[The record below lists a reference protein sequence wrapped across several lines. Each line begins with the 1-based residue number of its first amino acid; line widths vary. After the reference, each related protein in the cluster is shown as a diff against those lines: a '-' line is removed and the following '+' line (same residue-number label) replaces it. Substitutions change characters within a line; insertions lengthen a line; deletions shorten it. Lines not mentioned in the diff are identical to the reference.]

1 MTPLRDKA
9 IDVVR
14 AGMNRASEHDEEVV
28 DVLLAAG
35 MLTDPEECA
44 RTYSLIS
51 ELIAT
56 GKDDDA
62 ERAYRLAVKAWR
74 RARDVADGKPLPPR
88 DDEARDAGKALD
100 ARLLPESDKEYCR
113 RIEEIAAGGH
123 PLVELPRDDEAR
135 IERAARAD
143 EAVDVVTRVCREADS
158 WFVADGGSTRHWARD
173 HFLPALRAE
182 GYVIALAAADQEDTD
197 A

>member
-1 MTPLRDKA
+1 MLGVQGDGGGVVTPLRDKA

-35 MLTDPEECA
+35 MLTDPEE
-44 RTYSLIS
+44 
-51 ELIAT
+51 
-56 GKDDDA
+56 GD
-62 ERAYRLAVKAWR
+62 RLAAKAWR
-74 RARDVADGKPLPPR
+74 RARDVTYEKPLPPR
-88 DDEARDAGKALD
+88 G
-100 ARLLPESDKEYCR
+100 
-113 RIEEIAAGGH
+113 
-123 PLVELPRDDEAR
+123 DEAR

-143 EAVDVVTRVCREADS
+143 EAVDVVTRACREADPR
-158 WFVADGGSTRHWARD
+158 FVAEGGSTRHWARD

-182 GYVIALAAADQEDTD
+182 GYVVALAAADQEDTD

>member
-9 IDVVR
+9 IAVADAASVEW
-14 AGMNRASEHDEEVV
+14 NRAPLTGRDVPDFLTVAIV
-28 DVLLAAG
+28 DALLAAG
-35 MLTDPEECA
+35 MLTDPEEYA

-74 RARDVADGKPLPPR
+74 RARDVADGKPLAQR
-88 DDEARDAGKALD
+88 DG
-100 ARLLPESDKEYCR
+100 
-113 RIEEIAAGGH
+113 
-123 PLVELPRDDEAR
+123 EAR
-135 IERAARAD
+135 IERAARDLLMDALGAIYDLGGCDGTCGTTGQCVAKRIRAYLAD
-143 EAVDVVTRVCREADS
+143 
-158 WFVADGGSTRHWARD
+158 
-173 HFLPALRAE
+173 
-182 GYVIALAAADQEDTD
+182 DQEDTD

>member
-1 MTPLRDKA
+1 MTPLRTRA
-9 IDVVR
+9 IDAIVERYGLRRRGPVR
-14 AGMNRASEHDEEVV
+14 VAPAEAV
-28 DVLLAAG
+28 DALLAAG
-35 MLTDPEECA
+35 LLHDRDSVVAPVPWREPRFPRVQGTCPACGAHSLFLGKGGYVTCAILTCDDPCRA
-44 RTYSLIS
+44 SDILLASPPPAVRTV
-51 ELIAT
+51 T
-56 GKDDDA
+56 TTNTQT
-62 ERAYRLAVKAWR
+62 V
-74 RARDVADGKPLPPR
+74 VP
-88 DDEARDAGKALD
+88 
-100 ARLLPESDKEYCR
+100 
-113 RIEEIAAGGH
+113 
-123 PLVELPRDDEAR
+123 PRDDEAR

>member
-1 MTPLRDKA
+1 MLGVQGDGGGVVTTLRDKA
-9 IDVVR
+9 IDVLV
-14 AGMNRASEHDEEVV
+14 ALDRASMDVV
-28 DVLLAAG
+28 HWPEAVDALLAAG

-88 DDEARDAGKALD
+88 DDEARIERATVAVNRV
-100 ARLLPESDKEYCR
+100 RLLP
-113 RIEEIAAGGH
+113 
-123 PLVELPRDDEAR
+123 
-135 IERAARAD
+135 AARFLGVGRS
-143 EAVDVVTRVCREADS
+143 EAI
-158 WFVADGGSTRHWARD
+158 AR
-173 HFLPALRAE
+173 A
-182 GYVIALAAADQEDTD
+182 ALAAADQEDTD

>member
-1 MTPLRDKA
+1 MTPLRTRA
-9 IDVVR
+9 IDAVTRETCPGFPAVCWACRDTAER
-14 AGMNRASEHDEEVV
+14 AV
-28 DVLLAAG
+28 DALLAAG

-88 DDEARDAGKALD
+88 DDEARIERAIVAVWRV
-100 ARLLPESDKEYCR
+100 RLLPASALNGQSR
-113 RIEEIAAGGH
+113 S
-123 PLVELPRDDEAR
+123 EA
-135 IERAARAD
+135 IARA
-143 EAVDVVTRVCREADS
+143 V
-158 WFVADGGSTRHWARD
+158 
-173 HFLPALRAE
+173 
-182 GYVIALAAADQEDTD
+182 LAAADQEDTD

>member
-9 IDVVR
+9 IADLRVSAIDAIVERYGLRRRGPVR
-14 AGMNRASEHDEEVV
+14 VTPAEAV

-88 DDEARDAGKALD
+88 DDEARIERALV
-100 ARLLPESDKEYCR
+100 AVWRVRLLPASALNGQSR
-113 RIEEIAAGGH
+113 S
-123 PLVELPRDDEAR
+123 EA
-135 IERAARAD
+135 IARA
-143 EAVDVVTRVCREADS
+143 
-158 WFVADGGSTRHWARD
+158 
-173 HFLPALRAE
+173 
-182 GYVIALAAADQEDTD
+182 ALAAADQEDD
-197 A
+197 

>member
-9 IDVVR
+9 IALLKESAALKLR
-14 AGMNRASEHDEEVV
+14 PLAWEEVV
-28 DVLLAAG
+28 DALLAAG

-74 RARDVADGKPLPPR
+74 RARDVADGKPLAPR
-88 DDEARDAGKALD
+88 DG
-100 ARLLPESDKEYCR
+100 
-113 RIEEIAAGGH
+113 
-123 PLVELPRDDEAR
+123 EAR
-135 IERAARAD
+135 IERAASKFYERLRGVAIKYGAAPAWD
-143 EAVDVVTRVCREADS
+143 DLSGVQRVPWIED
-158 WFVADGGSTRHWARD
+158 ARQ
-173 HFLPALRAE
+173 
-182 GYVIALAAADQEDTD
+182 ALAAADQEDTD

>member
-9 IDVVR
+9 IDVLT
-14 AGMNRASEHDEEVV
+14 ALDRASMDVV
-28 DVLLAAG
+28 NWPEAVDALLAAG
-35 MLTDPEECA
+35 MLADPEECA

-74 RARDVADGKPLPPR
+74 RARDVADGKPLAQR
-88 DDEARDAGKALD
+88 DG
-100 ARLLPESDKEYCR
+100 
-113 RIEEIAAGGH
+113 
-123 PLVELPRDDEAR
+123 EAR
-135 IERAARAD
+135 IERAARAMFYD
-143 EAVDVVTRVCREADS
+143 K
-158 WFVADGGSTRHWARD
+158 FPDGSDALWEHLCAGFLRSAR
-173 HFLPALRAE
+173 A
-182 GYVIALAAADQEDTD
+182 ALAAADKEEP

>member
-9 IDVVR
+9 IAAAARDLCPREDVC
-14 AGMNRASEHDEEVV
+14 AYCLQSAEMAV
-28 DVLLAAG
+28 DALLAAG

-88 DDEARDAGKALD
+88 DDEAR
-100 ARLLPESDKEYCR
+100 
-113 RIEEIAAGGH
+113 
-123 PLVELPRDDEAR
+123 
-135 IERAARAD
+135 IERAALAALDGILIALGWALDDVEYPKALNAARA
-143 EAVDVVTRVCREADS
+143 
-158 WFVADGGSTRHWARD
+158 
-173 HFLPALRAE
+173 
-182 GYVIALAAADQEDTD
+182 ALAAADQQEKP
-197 A
+197 